1 MALWFIRRGSTSRR
15 TGDVNESEEITA
27 SDPATVYNVVA
38 AQMQQHDMLMW
49 QVPVLSLTAQAFL
62 FTIIL
67 GGDSSRTARVL
78 ASALAAISSILS
90 MQLMAK
96 HHWYRQLEW
105 KWLGDFEEKHKMEH
119 AHAHGNDRASKRS
132 LPQGIIYQSSYKLW
146 QVGLSIF
153 GLVSTICLILAVV
166 KPHLL

>member
-1 MALWFIRRGSTSRR
+1 MHSWIAVKTLARRRAASTGRIGQIS
-15 TGDVNESEEITA
+15 A

-38 AQMQQHDMLMW
+38 AQMQQHDLLMW

-67 GGDSSRTARVL
+67 GADSSRMARIL
-78 ASALAAISSILS
+78 ASILAVISSILS

-105 KWLGDFEEKHKMEH
+105 KWLGDFEEKNHLER
-119 AHAHGNDRASKRS
+119 AHGFVRKGKQPPLSR
-132 LPQGIIYQSSYKLW
+132 LIHQSSYNLW
-146 QVGLSIF
+146 QVGLALF
-153 GLVSTICLILAVV
+153 GVVSTFCLVLAVI

>member
-1 MALWFIRRGSTSRR
+1 MLFIRRGSASRR
-15 TGDVNESEEITA
+15 TGLLNASEEITA

-105 KWLGDFEEKHKMEH
+105 QWLGTFEEKHRME
-119 AHAHGNDRASKRS
+119 HAHGNDPTGKRT
-132 LPQGIIYQSSYKLW
+132 LLRRIIYQSSYNLW
-146 QVGLSIF
+146 QVGLSLF
-153 GLVSTICLILAVV
+153 GLVSTICLILAIV